1 MFGPLPLVDFKIPT
15 YRFLRKSK
23 NAKKAV
29 KTDENTVYFAIS
41 GLKILEVQ
49 VVVVPLIFYIFLISY
64 SKKSAVSIKL
74 KAKKY
79 DYFRGLSAERISKKE
94 KKGQN
99 HLCPVIG
106 L

>member
-1 MFGPLPLVDFKIPT
+1 MFGPLTLVDFEIPT

-64 SKKSAVSIKL
+64 SKQSAVSIKL

-79 DYFRGLSAERISKKE
+79 DYSKGLSAERISKKRKNSAE
-94 KKGQN
+94 TYS
-99 HLCPVIG
+99 P
-106 L
+106 